1 MTHSA
6 EDCVGMCTNR
16 TIKNGMGG
24 SLVSIDNIV
33 NHYKKYEHKGK
44 KDLKALKKQ
53 NNMLYIIAK
62 KYGLCRELN
71 NIKKIQA
78 KPSNKCREYSS
89 NSSIDKLDSYSSLA

>member
-62 KYGLCRELN
+62 KYGLCHELN
-71 NIKKIQA
+71 NIKKIKA
-78 KPSNKCREYSS
+78 KASKKRSISISNGSGG
-89 NSSIDKLDSYSSLA
+89 D